1 MISDWGRFFFRKR
14 TVPNPKKGEKMKL
27 SILTATYNRGKYLQK
42 LYDSIKEN
50 LKYNQNCE
58 WIIVDDGS
66 TDDTKTF
73 VKKFK
78 DENIIPII
86 YYYQKNNGKMSAINE
101 AVKLATGD
109 LIVDCDSDDYFVPD
123 AFQKI
128 EKNANKLLENEN
140 LYAMVFLKKEN
151 DGKISGNEFKRQVQI
166 TSMFDLYFKE
176 DVQGEKIIVFN
187 GKIRKE
193 FFHKLEHNE
202 KFITE
207 ARMYYEMDEK
217 YKVIAINDVIE
228 QGSYIDGG
236 YTKNIRKTFKESP
249 FGYYMYFKEILSKD
263 MSGVLFSKR
272 LYAIKHYILFSY
284 LTNNKFDDSFMKD
297 KLNKSLYRLLYVP
310 GIMKSKKF

>member
-1 MISDWGRFFFRKR
+1 
-14 TVPNPKKGEKMKL
+14 MKL
-27 SILTATYNRGKYLQK
+27 SILTATYNRGEYLQK
-42 LYDSIKEN
+42 LYDSIKAN
-50 LKYNQNCE
+50 LKYNLNCE

-66 TDDTKTF
+66 NDDTKKYIKQF
-73 VKKFK
+73 I
-78 DENIIPII
+78 DENIISII

-101 AVKLATGD
+101 AVKLASGS
-109 LIVDCDSDDYFVPD
+109 LMVDCDSDDYFVPD

-128 EKNANKLLENEN
+128 EKNANRLLENEN
-140 LYAMVFLKKEN
+140 LYGMVFLKKEN
-151 DGKISGNEFKRQVQI
+151 NGTISGKEFKGQGKI
-166 TSMFDLYFKE
+166 TSMFDLYFKD

-187 GKIRKE
+187 GKIRKMY
-193 FFHKLEHNE
+193 FHKLEHNE

-207 ARMYYEMDEK
+207 ARMYHQMDEK
-217 YKVIAINDVIE
+217 YKIITFNEAVE
-228 QGSYIDGG
+228 QGSYIEDG
-236 YTKNIRKTFKESP
+236 YTKNISKTFKDSP

-284 LTNNKFDDSFMKD
+284 LTNNKFDDSFMND

>member
-1 MISDWGRFFFRKR
+1 
-14 TVPNPKKGEKMKL
+14 MKL

-50 LKYNQNCE
+50 LKYNLNCE

-66 TDDTKTF
+66 SDDTKTY
-73 VKKFK
+73 VKKFI
-78 DENIIPII
+78 DENTIPII

-101 AVKLATGD
+101 AVKLATGN

-151 DGKISGNEFKRQVQI
+151 DGKISGNEFKKQEQI

-176 DVQGEKIIVFN
+176 DIQGEKIIVFN
-187 GKIRKE
+187 SKIRKK

-236 YTKNIRKTFKESP
+236 YTKNISKTFKESP

-284 LTNNKFDDSFMKD
+284 LTNNKFDDSFMND